1 MTTDPQQQQMIREAM
16 KAIAERRPGR
26 SKLVYDKTKR
36 TIVAVTEG
44 TQTPRALNITADDAD
59 MFGVATLSSHWLTE
73 RWGTLLRDRMI
84 PVRFSSW
91 DGGDALTQLEIGP
104 LPASSLVE
112 GVVVLGSD
120 IPGPAGASLRI
131 ALHPGKGPVSEDSTI
146 VAPDGSVHH
155 ATAHAQR
162 NGEDHPLDTHFVDLQ
177 PDLALRRSSLL
188 ETNVLKDKTVL
199 LVGVGTGG
207 GHAAVELAKCGVGR
221 FDLID
226 ADRLTVGNVVRHPGG
241 LSQVGRLKVNV
252 MRDMILDKNP
262 DAQVTIHPFEVT
274 SHNVETIRPLIAR
287 ADVVICGTDNRP
299 SKLLINRLC
308 IEENK
313 TALYGGAF
321 RRAYGGQVLR
331 VRPKT
336 SPCHECFVAAMP
348 EESTDEEISSQ
359 QAADAVAYS
368 DRPVAV
374 EPGLSLDV
382 LPIANMLTKLALM
395 ELVADT
401 SSTLRVL
408 KADYAA
414 PWYLWL
420 NRPEPGT
427 RYADWPALSESIDEM
442 TINRWYGIDLARDS
456 DCPVCGD
463 FIATLAASYGL
474 DPKNFGDLAAPPAK
488 E

>member
-36 TIVAVTEG
+36 TIVAVTDG
-44 TQTPRALNITADDAD
+44 AQTPRALNITADDAD
-59 MFGVATLSSHWLTE
+59 MFAVATLSAQWLTE
-73 RWGTLLRDRMI
+73 RWGTLLRDRI
-84 PVRFSSW
+84 VPIQFSSW
-91 DGGDALTQLEIGP
+91 DGGDALTQFELGP

-112 GVVVLGSD
+112 GVVLSGKGT
-120 IPGPAGASLRI
+120 PAPAGTTFQI
-131 ALHPGKGPVSEDSTI
+131 VLHPGKEPVSADSTF

-155 ATAHAQR
+155 ATAHAR
-162 NGEDHPLDTHFVDLQ
+162 HDGKDERLDVHFVDLQ
-177 PDLALRRSSLL
+177 PELALRRSSLL
-188 ETNVLKDKTVL
+188 ETDILKDKTVL
-199 LVGVGTGG
+199 LVGLGTGG

-221 FDLID
+221 FDLVD
-226 ADRLTVGNVVRHPGG
+226 ADRLTVGNVVRHAGG

-252 MRDMILDKNP
+252 MRDMIHDKNP
-262 DAQVTIHPFEVT
+262 DAQVTVHPFEVT
-274 SHNVETIRPLIAR
+274 SENVGTIRPLIAR

-313 TALYGGAF
+313 VALFGGAF

-331 VRPKT
+331 VHPKT
-336 SPCHECFVAAMP
+336 SPCHECFVSAMP

-359 QAADAVAYS
+359 AAADAVAYS
-368 DRPVAV
+368 DLPVAV

-401 SSTLRVL
+401 NSTLKIL

-427 RYADWPALSESIDEM
+427 QYADWPPMSESSDEM
-442 TINRWYGIDLARDS
+442 TINRWYGVDLARDV

-463 FIATLAASYGL
+463 FIASLATSYGL
-474 DPKNFGDLAAPPAK
+474 DPKKFGSLPVLPTK

>member
-44 TQTPRALNITADDAD
+44 SQTPRALNITAEDAD
-59 MFGVATLSSHWLTE
+59 MFAVATLSSRWLSD
-73 RWGTLLRDRMI
+73 RWGIIMRDRVL
-84 PVRFSSW
+84 PVHFSCW
-91 DGGDALTQLEIGP
+91 DDGDALTQCDLGA
-104 LPASSLVE
+104 LPASSIAE
-112 GVVVLGSD
+112 GVILLGEGTPQPTATNLRVVLRS
-120 IPGPAGASLRI
+120 
-131 ALHPGKGPVSEDSTI
+131 GKAPVSEGSTF
-146 VAPDGSVHH
+146 VAPDGSIHH
-155 ATAHAQR
+155 AVTLRQID
-162 NGEDHPLDTHFVDLQ
+162 GSEKTLDTDFVDLQ
-177 PDLALRRSSLL
+177 PELAIRRATLL
-188 ETNVLKDKTVL
+188 ETQVLKDKAAV

-207 GHAAVELAKCGVGR
+207 AHAAIELAKCGVGR

-226 ADRLTVGNVVRHPGG
+226 PDRLTVGNIVRHPGG
-241 LSQVGRLKVNV
+241 ISQVGRFKVQV
-252 MRDMILDKNP
+252 VCDLIHEKNP
-262 DAQVTIHPFEVT
+262 DAKVTIHPVAVSAE
-274 SHNVETIRPLIAR
+274 NLETIRPLIAA
-287 ADVVICGTDNRP
+287 ADVVICGTDGRP
-299 SKLLINRLC
+299 SKLLVNRLC
-308 IEENK
+308 VEENVV
-313 TALYGGAF
+313 AIYGGAF
-321 RRAYGGQVLR
+321 RRAFGGQVLR

-348 EESTDEEISSQ
+348 EESTNVEISSQ
-359 QAADAVAYS
+359 AAADAVAYS

-382 LPIANMLTKLALM
+382 LPIANMVTKLALM
-395 ELVADT
+395 ELLVDT
-401 SSTLRVL
+401 TSTLGIL

-427 RYADWPALSESIDEM
+427 QYADLPPMSESSDEM
-442 TINRWYGIDLARDS
+442 TINRWYGVDLARDQ

-463 FIATLAASYGL
+463 FISSIAASYGL
-474 DPKNFGDLAAPPAK
+474 DAKAFGNLPSLPTK

>member
-1 MTTDPQQQQMIREAM
+1 MTDRW
-16 KAIAERRPGR
+16 
-26 SKLVYDKTKR
+26 
-36 TIVAVTEG
+36 
-44 TQTPRALNITADDAD
+44 
-59 MFGVATLSSHWLTE
+59 ATLRQE
-73 RWGTLLRDRMI
+73 RVVA
-84 PVRFSSW
+84 VRFSSW
-91 DGGDALTQLEIGP
+91 DDGDALTQFELGP
-104 LPASSLVE
+104 LPASSLIE
-112 GVVVLGSD
+112 GVVLLGEET
-120 IPGPAGASLRI
+120 PPPAGTTLRI
-131 ALHPGKGPVSEDSTI
+131 VLHPGKGPVSEDSTF

-155 ATAHAQR
+155 AKTRGR
-162 NGEDHPLDTHFVDLQ
+162 NDGKDESLDTQFVDLQ
-177 PDLALRRSSLL
+177 PELALRRSALL
-188 ETNVLKDKTVL
+188 ETNVLKDKTVVL
-199 LVGVGTGG
+199 FGLGTGG

-226 ADRLTVGNVVRHPGG
+226 PDRLTVGNVVRHPGG
-241 LSQVGRLKVNV
+241 ISQVGRLKVRV
-252 MRDMILDKNP
+252 MRDMIHDKNP
-262 DAQVTIHPFEVT
+262 DAQVTIHPIEVT
-274 SHNVETIRPLIAR
+274 AENIETIRPLIAR

-313 TALYGGAF
+313 VALYGGAF

-336 SPCHECFVAAMP
+336 SPCCECFVAAMP

-359 QAADAVAYS
+359 GAADAIAYS
-368 DRPVAV
+368 DRSVAV

-401 SSTLRVL
+401 SSTLKIL
-408 KADYAA
+408 KVDYAA

-427 RYADWPALSESIDEM
+427 RYADWPPMSESIDEM
-442 TINRWYGIDLARDS
+442 TINRWYGVDFARDA

-463 FIATLAASYGL
+463 FIGSIAASYGL
-474 DPKNFGDLAAPPAK
+474 DPKNFGDLPALPTK